1 MRIFSSCSILLLLSV
16 LFAAQLA
23 AQPQVSYIIPDIGAP
38 GMNTYVEIIA
48 PQGAAAPFGTD
59 GIYLNNPGDNLRVI
73 ASGAAAA
80 DVVIGPFVVSWNG
93 RLISTQVFVK
103 PGVAAN
109 RTVQLIVQNGAG
121 QSAPVDFDIIAPAA
135 LSSGAGGVLGQGG
148 LGQRSKRGAMI
159 VSSLS
164 LTGGSYTVSTN
175 DPDNGAAGNQGFL
188 PFILISRGPV
198 TIGSGVTITANAGG
212 RDGGPGGG
220 GGGGQVCDAFGSG
233 GSTGTSGGNG
243 FTGGGGGGRNGGGQ
257 ADHDAGNGS
266 GAVGKSLNEV
276 PAALGS
282 AECADP
288 EGAGGGTGHPFG
300 QGGDNACQGFSGKYG
315 GGGSGHQDGGLTGI
329 GSGGG
334 GGAYGADGSNG
345 TGNTTSDTR
354 GKEHGN
360 VHIVP
365 LAGGSGGAAG
375 NPRGLGVCAGTGG
388 GGGGAIALYSL
399 GRMTMGGTVSAN
411 GAAGGAPGGG
421 QRGGGGG
428 SGGGI
433 ILGAKDPAS
442 TGGGSH
448 TASAGNGGSNGGGA
462 GSVGRTRYDGFV
474 AGAPAFS
481 PGNGYVGPTTDTTSY
496 VTSSNFTLTGTRGGT
511 SGIRVY
517 MRGDNTGWQQLG
529 VPNYSGRNWSLDVST
544 AGSGNFYFAAFQEVT
559 NPNNGQYTAEPGWVT
574 SQVAGNVVKVAAVPR
589 IDTIGSPLLSF
600 GITGGCPGDSLTYPV
615 LRFKSAGSQPLQVL
629 VELLGADRNQFEV
642 VSPAG
647 ITTPPGQIFPPGP
660 DEIVIQLRFKPTSSG
675 QKNVSIRLITNDPR
689 KGFDTLGPIDVSATH
704 PRVEVSL
711 SRDTLDFGQVCLN
724 TAVIDS
730 VLVRYIGENRS
741 SISSILGL
749 KPNSPFSLV
758 RPTVFPANFRQP
770 LPPEIVED
778 SIPVVV
784 RFRPRATGP
793 FTDSLVIEDDC
804 GKHILYLRGEGFEAQ
819 LVAPAAVN
827 FGQIAIGTTSDE
839 TIVIR
844 NTGGNP
850 VTIRTGSITPANSGY
865 TIIDPPSLDGITI
878 NANDS
883 VVITVRFSPDSIGPF
898 FGKLEFDVEGPCN
911 TLNGI
916 NLNGLGVDVCIRS
929 APMGFAFNADSCS
942 VNPQPIDTT
951 VTLENCG
958 GIDVEILETFA
969 VNSKVSLTLPLP
981 LPHTLGSVSSTNIR
995 GTITWDPLN
1004 AGTGTDSVAVVWRD
1018 TKRGTVDT
1026 LWIPITLKFDRAIVQ
1041 LQTVTGDTVPSL
1053 LDIGGVYQCSPARDT
1068 VVLVNAGTV
1077 EGEITGGFQ
1086 NGGLFEV
1093 DPPLPFHLAVGES
1106 KILVISL
1113 DPSRA
1118 ADVGTTYQDE
1128 LVLRNGKCDQEWKIG
1143 VTSTRYNLTF
1153 DVGNVNFGGTNLGLP
1168 RSQTVRFTNTT
1179 NAPPIEELVIGSV
1192 YIDPPSASPPFA
1204 ITDPTLVPARVQ
1216 ADSGRLDL
1224 EVTFTPDQE
1233 QVYNGQ
1239 LCFHII
1245 EPCDTIIC
1253 VDMDGEGI
1261 RSNIYVPKG
1270 DLNFGDVYFCS
1281 DSTMMVTIFSVGPEP
1296 LRVDSIR
1303 IVGPDQAGFEILSI
1317 SRNLPDVL
1325 DPGFPTIVDFIDV
1338 VIRFNPAAVP
1348 PDGPKTA
1355 SLEIYSNDSAQGL
1368 LTVPLIGNRVS
1379 PAIVG
1384 PALVDYGTVV
1394 VNAVG
1399 TIGVTLTNTS
1409 RDTIRIT
1416 NPRVGAPFRIV
1427 SPLPLVIPPGETI
1440 TVNVEFKPDD
1450 SRIYNDTLV
1459 GLFTLPCDGEVR
1471 VPLTGEGLRGNTII
1485 SIPTVLT
1492 GEPRQRVSIPI
1503 VLEEAESIAQV
1514 GATTFRAWIR
1524 FNASMLLPVDVQFDG
1539 AAGKRT
1545 AASGSILSDVIDG
1558 TDRVLEVEIT
1568 NNPLPAAPDTLGWI
1582 DAVVLLG
1589 NSVTTPITFDSLR
1602 WVDGEVATTTRDG
1615 EFTLD
1620 GYCQVGTDRL
1630 VRVEGAFGIKAVT
1643 PNPLESAAEI
1653 EFETVENGRTVLEVY
1668 DVYGRKVITLVDAD
1682 DLPVQGHLVTW
1693 SAGDEAAGIYFA
1705 VLSTPT
1711 QRSVRRMVLVK

>member
-80 DVVIGPFVVSWNG
+80 DVVIGPLVVSWNG

-198 TIGSGVTITANAGG
+198 TIGSGVTITANANG

-220 GGGGQVCDAFGSG
+220 GGGGQMCDRTFLGNGGNGTDGGNGYTGGGAGGQNYSG
-233 GSTGTSGGNG
+233 GSSS
-243 FTGGGGGGRNGGGQ
+243 FRNT
-257 ADHDAGNGS
+257 GS
-266 GAVGKSLNEV
+266 GSGSNGNSLNS
-276 PAALGS
+276 ASSGS
-282 AECADP
+282 NSVCY
-288 EGAGGGTGHPFG
+288 EGTGGGTGHPFG
-300 QGGDNACQGFSGKYG
+300 KGGVGWCGSETPDGQYG
-315 GGGSGHQDGGLTGI
+315 GASTAGQN
-329 GSGGG
+329 SGGG
-334 GGAYGADGSNG
+334 GAGFTADGANASGSNSA
-345 TGNTTSDTR
+345 NSR
-354 GKEHGN
+354 GRLHGN
-360 VHIVP
+360 AELVP
-365 LAGGSGGAAG
+365 LAGGSGGAGG
-375 NPRGLGVCAGTGG
+375 NPQELTGGCGGTGG
-388 GGGGAIALYSL
+388 GGGGAVALYSME
-399 GRMTMGGTVSAN
+399 GMSIGTIRAVGAN
-411 GAAGGAPGGG
+411 GTDGS
-421 QRGGGGG
+421 RNSDGGGG
-428 SGGGI
+428 SGGAI
-433 ILGAKDPAS
+433 VLGTKL
-442 TGGGSH
+442 GGNSGGTHDVSR
-448 TASAGNGGSNGGGA
+448 GNGVGSGGN
-462 GSVGRTRYDGFV
+462 GSVGRGRYDGFV
-474 AGAPAFS
+474 AGTPAFTTGAS
-481 PGNGYVGPTTDTTSY
+481 VYVGPTTDTTSY

-517 MRGDNTGWQQLG
+517 MRGDNTNWQQLG
-529 VPNYSGRNWSLDVST
+529 APNYSGRNWSLDVST

-574 SQVAGNVVKVAAVPR
+574 SQVAGNVVKVQAAPR
-589 IDTIGSPLLSF
+589 MEILEGPDGNLGNAGECAGQPTQPKSIIKFTNTENEILNVKGVLGGANPGFFTI
-600 GITGGCPGDSLTYPV
+600 
-615 LRFKSAGSQPLQVL
+615 Q
-629 VELLGADRNQFEV
+629 
-642 VSPAG
+642 SPAG
-647 ITTPPGQIFPPGP
+647 LLNPAGINLAKGDTVVIVVVANPPSTGGGP
-660 DEIVIQLRFKPTSSG
+660 WTATLTL
-675 QKNVSIRLITNDPR
+675 NTNDPR
-689 KGFDTLGPIDVSATH
+689 TGFTKVDIPLQVTRTQYVDVS
-704 PRVEVSL
+704 VSD
-711 SRDTLDFGQVCLN
+711 STIDFGQVCVQQTELD
-724 TAVIDS
+724 TVWIRFRGYHQQYTFS
-730 VLVRYIGENRS
+730 GVERPSL
-741 SISSILGL
+741 
-749 KPNSPFSLV
+749 PFSLE
-758 RPTVFPANFRQP
+758 RPSGSFSFTPAVAGQP
-770 LPPEIVED
+770 FVD
-778 SIPVVV
+778 SVPVVL
-784 RFRPRATGP
+784 RFRPTTP
-793 FTDSLVIEDDC
+793 NVFYDTLKIPHNC
-804 GKHILYLRGEGFEAQ
+804 GELTLYLRGEGIR
-819 LVAPAAVN
+819 VNMRVDPPSRIVN
-827 FGQIAIGTTSDE
+827 FGQVPLGNTQRQTVTIYNDGTTPITIKSGVIAPGGSRY
-839 TIVIR
+839 TIV
-844 NTGGNP
+844 N
-850 VTIRTGSITPANSGY
+850 
-865 TIIDPPSLDGITI
+865 PPSLNGLTI
-878 NANDS
+878 PPSDSLKVEIEFAPNAVGS
-883 VVITVRFSPDSIGPF
+883 FSAQLQIE
-898 FGKLEFDVEGPCN
+898 LEGPCSN
-911 TLNGI
+911 VEPIFLNGF
-916 NLNGLGVDVCIRS
+916 GVVRCLQANPTEFS
-929 APMGFAFNADSCS
+929 MMADSCS
-942 VNPQPIDTT
+942 ANPQPFDT
-951 VTLENCG
+951 VLTLQNCG
-958 GIDVEILETFA
+958 GLNVDVVEAFTA
-969 VNSKVSLTLPLP
+969 NDKVSLGLQGALPRRVGGNQSEGV
-981 LPHTLGSVSSTNIR
+981 TV
-995 GTITWDPLN
+995 TWDPL
-1004 AGTGTDSVAVVWRD
+1004 ASGTGVDTIYILWRD
-1018 TKRGTVDT
+1018 TVQGSPVDT
-1026 LWIPITLKFDRAIVQ
+1026 IRIPVTLKFDRAIVE

-1093 DPPLPFHLAVGES
+1093 DPPLPFYLAVGES

-1317 SRNLPDVL
+1317 SKPRPATLL
-1325 DPGFPTIVDFIDV
+1325 PGFPAIVDSIDV

-1427 SPLPLVIPPGETI
+1427 SPLPLVIPPGETV

-1492 GEPRQRVSIPI
+1492 GEPRQKVSIPI

-1589 NSVTTPITFDSLR
+1589 NSVTTPVTFDSLR

-1668 DVYGRKVITLVDAD
+1668 DVYGRKVTTLVDAD

-1693 SAGDEAAGIYFA
+1693 AAGDEAAGVYFA